1 VAELDP
7 IRQLQHLLD
16 DPGKVLEKISR
27 IQSALGAIK
36 APDPALS
43 TATPPAPSASPFKT
57 DSSKSEECPFDR
69 LLQTLRIMQ
78 AQIEERLRPLMLQTV
93 QAEVEYL
100 REQAQQDQIAL
111 NECLASIDRSITA
124 CFERIDESRQSYAEL
139 TRLNQRLTQ
148 LGAAAESLPEDP
160 CTKDPREIIYSRLE
174 NLRREGKL

>member
-1 VAELDP
+1 MAELDP

-43 TATPPAPSASPFKT
+43 SATPPAPSAGAFKT
-57 DSSKSEECPFDR
+57 DSKSAECPFDR
-69 LLQTLRIMQ
+69 LLQTLRVMQ